1 MARNSVTKVSDN
13 LPEIPIGCTFSN
25 PPPTLSPAPQKAKQ
39 DIAYL
44 LKDYQEV
51 KNSKLGLDVEIVTY
65 WKLLEG
71 EEASEDRGSGC
82 E

>member
-1 MARNSVTKVSDN
+1 M
-13 LPEIPIGCTFSN
+13 
-25 PPPTLSPAPQKAKQ
+25 
-39 DIAYL
+39 